1 MSSIQN
7 QERKKLATD
16 ETVGE
21 IDEKISNRD
30 EKVSSIKEHFQQG
43 KQIKK
48 KCKKL
53 EMKNSM
59 NENKNTLES
68 MTTRKY
74 IRDEGSGRRNTIFNE
89 TQTRGH
95 MTTMSKNSRI
105 QSKHPWHRRS

>member
-1 MSSIQN
+1 MSSIQD

-48 KCKKL
+48 K
-53 EMKNSM
+53 
-59 NENKNTLES
+59 
-68 MTTRKY
+68 
-74 IRDEGSGRRNTIFNE
+74 
-89 TQTRGH
+89 
-95 MTTMSKNSRI
+95 
-105 QSKHPWHRRS
+105 